1 MEDQTHDHRFS
12 TGELLSERA
21 MLKVTAVLLEV
32 CTILFHMVY
41 HVQGALFV
49 RWAKYRVLAF
59 GGSIPDV

>member
-1 MEDQTHDHRFS
+1 
-12 TGELLSERA
+12 